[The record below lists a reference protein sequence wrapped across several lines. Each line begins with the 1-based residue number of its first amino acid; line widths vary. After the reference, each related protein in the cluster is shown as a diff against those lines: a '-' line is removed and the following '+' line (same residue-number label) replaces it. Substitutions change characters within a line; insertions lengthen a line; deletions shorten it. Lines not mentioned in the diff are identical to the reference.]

1 MSDAEKT
8 DDAPIVKEPKG
19 KPAKNKWAQLALG
32 LVFGIAFGFFLQKG
46 GAAKYHI
53 LVGVLLLE
61 DWTVVQ
67 IMLSAIVV
75 GMVGVFALAALGL
88 VELKPKPTRYAAN
101 VIGGLLFGVG
111 FALSAYCPGTSA
123 AALGQGNYD
132 ALAVMAGM
140 LAGSWIFAETS
151 GWTAR
156 HLEPI
161 GDRGTLTIDRALGL
175 PRGPTVVVA
184 AIVLACVAAAFYWVP
199 TL

>member
-1 MSDAEKT
+1 MDQPAEHEL
-8 DDAPIVKEPKG
+8 VEEPQSTPSG
-19 KPAKNKWAQLALG
+19 SRWTQLVLG
-32 LVFGIAFGFFLQKG
+32 LVFGMAFGFLLQKG

-75 GMVGVFALAALGL
+75 GMVGVYILAAWGL

-101 VIGGLLFGVG
+101 VIGGLMFGVG

-123 AALGQGNYD
+123 AAVGQGNYD
-132 ALAVMAGM
+132 AVAVMAGM

-156 HLEPI
+156 HIDPL
-161 GDRGTLTIDRALGL
+161 GNRGTATFVDVFGNAAM
-175 PRGPTVVVA
+175 TVTVA
-184 AIVLACVAAAFYWVP
+184 AIVLSAAAVAFHWMP